1 MRTRTICFE
10 AQMAVLKKMVDK
22 FLDEEFL
29 ETLGSN
35 DSISTIINKN
45 LSNDEKEV
53 LLDIADEIKQGVV
66 VLSSPCELS
75 WSNDKSLYERLYLRV
90 FGLRGDSIVTYPDD
104 LIDSFKE
111 IIMELNETERLVIR
125 KRFGLDGLK
134 PMTLEDIG
142 NETSKSRERIRQI
155 EAKSLRKLRNPSR
168 ANRIKY
174 GVREYNEILAQK
186 QEERSLEA
194 ECRLRE
200 HLRLME
206 ELGKNHDEVMEKFD
220 DSEIP
225 LATIVKE
232 LHVSI
237 EEMGLSVRSVT
248 CLRRKALYYADDFF
262 MMTKAELMDIR
273 AFGVACC
280 KDVERALDKL
290 ANKKLGMSI
299 EDVRDIC
306 RATRIS
312 ADDTENH

>member
-29 ETLGSN
+29 EALGSN

-75 WSNDKSLYERLYLRV
+75 WSNDRSLYERLYLRV
-90 FGLRGDSIVTYPDD
+90 FGLRSDSIVTYPDD

-111 IIMELNETERLVIR
+111 VIMELNETESLVIR

-155 EAKSLRKLRNPSR
+155 EAKSLRKLRNPSK

-174 GVREYNEILAQK
+174 GLREYNKILAQK
-186 QEERSLEA
+186 KEERNLEA

-206 ELGKNHDEVMEKFD
+206 ELGKNHNEVMEKFD
-220 DSEIP
+220 ESEIS
-225 LATIVKE
+225 LKVVVDA

-237 EEMGLSVRSVT
+237 DEMELSVRSTT
-248 CLRRKALYYADDFF
+248 CLRRKGLYYADDFF
-262 MMTKAELMDIR
+262 MMSKNDLMGIR
-273 AFGVACC
+273 AFGVGCY
-280 KDVERALDKL
+280 KDVEKALDKL

-299 EDVRDIC
+299 ENVRDIC
-306 RATRIS
+306 HDNS
-312 ADDTENH
+312 N

>member
-35 DSISTIINKN
+35 DSISTVINKN
-45 LSNDEKEV
+45 LSNDEKEI
-53 LLDIADEIKQGVV
+53 LMDIADEIKQGVV

-90 FGLRGDSIVTYPDD
+90 FGLRSDSIVTYPDD

-142 NETSKSRERIRQI
+142 NETTKSRERIRQI

-174 GVREYNEILAQK
+174 GVREYNEILARK
-186 QEERSLEA
+186 KEERNLEA

-206 ELGKNHDEVMEKFD
+206 ELGKNHEEVMEKFD
-220 DSEIP
+220 ESEIS
-225 LATIVKE
+225 LKVVVDA

-237 EEMGLSVRSVT
+237 DEMELSVRSAT
-248 CLRRKALYYADDFF
+248 CLRRKGLYYADDFF
-262 MMTKAELMDIR
+262 MMTKNDLMGIR
-273 AFGVACC
+273 AFGVGCY
-280 KDVERALDKL
+280 KDVEKALDKL

-299 EDVRDIC
+299 EAVRDIC
-306 RATRIS
+306 R
-312 ADDTENH
+312 DNPN

>member
-10 AQMAVLKKMVDK
+10 AQMAVLKKMVNK

-29 ETLGSN
+29 ETLRSN
-35 DSISTIINKN
+35 DSISTVINKN

-111 IIMELNETERLVIR
+111 VIMELNETERLVIR

-174 GVREYNEILAQK
+174 GVREYNEILARK
-186 QEERSLEA
+186 KEERNLEA

-220 DSEIP
+220 ESEIS
-225 LATIVKE
+225 LKVVVDA

-237 EEMGLSVRSVT
+237 DEMELSVRSTT
-248 CLRRKALYYADDFF
+248 CLRRKGLYYADDFF
-262 MMTKAELMDIR
+262 MMTKNDLMGIR
-273 AFGVACC
+273 AFGIGCY

-290 ANKKLGMSI
+290 ANKKLGLSI
-299 EDVRDIC
+299 EAVRDIC
-306 RATRIS
+306 RDNS
-312 ADDTENH
+312 N